1 MSAARQLSTEDV
13 ERGYNNRAAVP
24 DHARWFERWAAMSA
38 TAFASERVV
47 RDLRYGP
54 NPKETLDLFLPRG
67 PARATFLFLHGGY
80 WRSLDK
86 SDFSW
91 IAPPFVER
99 GVAVAMLNY
108 DLLPAVSVH
117 TIVLQVLRAL
127 EWLWRESETL
137 GFDPSRIV
145 VGGHSA
151 GGHLA
156 AMSACALW
164 PQWDPDLPADLVA
177 GVVSVSGL
185 YDLEPLRHTT
195 FLGPDLALDEAGA
208 FRASPAW
215 MTPATGAPVVTAA
228 GGLESESFKAQS
240 ALLAQRWPRNVV
252 ADLPMPGRNHLT
264 VVDALAEPGNPLFE
278 AALGLCRGA

>member
-1 MSAARQLSTEDV
+1 MRYTAEFCDREYNAR
-13 ERGYNNRAAVP
+13 AMIP
-24 DHARWFERWAAMSA
+24 DHPAIFARWA
-38 TAFASERVV
+38 RVAQDV
-47 RDLRYGP
+47 RAHAHAR
-54 NPKETLDLFLPRG
+54 LDLAYGSSPKQSLDVF
-67 PARATFLFLHGGY
+67 PAAHADAPLFVFVHGGY

-240 ALLAQRWPRNVV
+240 ALLAQRWPRNVI
-252 ADLPMPGRNHLT
+252 ADIPMPGRNHLT

-278 AALGLCRGA
+278 AVLGVCRGA

>member
-1 MSAARQLSTEDV
+1 MRYTAEFCDREYNAR
-13 ERGYNNRAAVP
+13 AMIP
-24 DHARWFERWAAMSA
+24 DHPAIFARWAKAGA
-38 TAFASERVV
+38 DV
-47 RDLRYGP
+47 RARAHAR
-54 NPKETLDLFLPRG
+54 LDLAYGSSRLQSLDFF
-67 PARATFLFLHGGY
+67 PAAHADAPLFVFIHGGW

-99 GVAVAMLNY
+99 GVAVALLNY
-108 DLLPAVSVH
+108 ELVPTVSVH
-117 TIVLQVLRAL
+117 SIVLQVLRAL

-137 GFDPSRIV
+137 GFDATRIV

-177 GVVSVSGL
+177 GVVAVSGV

-215 MTPATGAPVVTAA
+215 MAPATGAPVVTAA
-228 GGLESESFKAQS
+228 GALESESFKAQA
-240 ALLAQRWPRNVV
+240 ALLAQRWPHNVI

>member
-1 MSAARQLSTEDV
+1 MVAAPELSADEV
-13 ERGYNNRAAVP
+13 ECGYNNRAAVP
-24 DHARWFERWAAMSA
+24 DHARWFARWGELSAAA
-38 TAFASERVV
+38 YASERVV

-54 NPKETLDLFLPRG
+54 GPKETLDLFAPRT

-86 SDFSW
+86 AEHAFV
-91 IAPPFVER
+91 APPLTAR
-99 GVAVAMLNY
+99 GIVVAVANY
-108 DLLPAVSVH
+108 DLCPGASIAAIVEETARAV
-117 TIVLQVLRAL
+117 A
-127 EWLWRESETL
+127 WLVREGGGRGANTGRL
-137 GFDPSRIV
+137 V

>member
-1 MSAARQLSTEDV
+1 MRYTAEFCDREYNAR
-13 ERGYNNRAAVP
+13 AMIP
-24 DHARWFERWAAMSA
+24 DHPAIFARWA
-38 TAFASERVV
+38 RVAQDV
-47 RDLRYGP
+47 RAHAHAR
-54 NPKETLDLFLPRG
+54 LDLAYGSSPKQSLDFF
-67 PARATFLFLHGGY
+67 PAAHADAPLFVFVHGGY

>member
-1 MSAARQLSTEDV
+1 MRYTAEFCDREYNAR
-13 ERGYNNRAAVP
+13 AMIP
-24 DHARWFERWAAMSA
+24 DHPAIFARWA
-38 TAFASERVV
+38 RVAQDV
-47 RDLRYGP
+47 RAHAHAR
-54 NPKETLDLFLPRG
+54 LDLAYGSSPKQSLDVF
-67 PARATFLFLHGGY
+67 PAAHADAPLFVFVHGGY

-264 VVDALAEPGNPLFE
+264 VVDALADPGNPLFE

>member
-1 MSAARQLSTEDV
+1 MRYTAEFCDREYNAR
-13 ERGYNNRAAVP
+13 AMIP
-24 DHARWFERWAAMSA
+24 DHPAIFARWA
-38 TAFASERVV
+38 RVAQDV
-47 RDLRYGP
+47 RAHAHAR
-54 NPKETLDLFLPRG
+54 LDLAYGSSPKQSLDVF
-67 PARATFLFLHGGY
+67 PAAHADAPLFVFVHGGY

-240 ALLAQRWPRNVV
+240 ALLAQRCPRNVV

>member
-1 MSAARQLSTEDV
+1 MRYTAEFCDREYNAR
-13 ERGYNNRAAVP
+13 AMIP
-24 DHARWFERWAAMSA
+24 DHPAIFARWA
-38 TAFASERVV
+38 RVAQDV
-47 RDLRYGP
+47 RAHAHAR
-54 NPKETLDLFLPRG
+54 LDLAYGSSPKQSLDVF
-67 PARATFLFLHGGY
+67 PAAHADAPLFVFVHGGY